1 MRPFSKHRLRLI
13 WLLVL
18 FCLMALPMLAQTE
31 SPAATPAPDAIASP
45 EAPAAPQSASAP
57 APQQVYTG
65 IYLNKVVALD
75 LKENT
80 YWMDFYLW
88 FRWKGEPDPTAT
100 FELMNTHEKW
110 VNAMVAESETPRKL
124 PGGWNYQEY
133 HIEQK
138 FYSPFRFN
146 AYPLDEQILRIS
158 IEDKS
163 HTNAVLRY
171 VPDAVNSTYNPDIF
185 ISGWKINSHAL
196 EQIDHTYNTNFGQI
210 GKAPETYSRLNFD
223 IRMTRSPRMLHMFKL
238 FLPIV
243 IILIMVFVIFFIPIS
258 FFDSR
263 VEIAITGL
271 LSMIA
276 LQMVLNDA
284 LPPVGYLTLTDKIYY
299 FSYFVVMCALI
310 ETVWVY
316 FSFKRDEYLARRI
329 DTISMIVMMTM
340 IPLSFVLFFT
350 VFKG

>member
-1 MRPFSKHRLRLI
+1 MKRPARPLWILLLIYFLFS
-13 WLLVL
+13 
-18 FCLMALPMLAQTE
+18 LPLLAQPETGNV
-31 SPAATPAPDAIASP
+31 SPQASADLPAPSPADPARAATP
-45 EAPAAPQSASAP
+45 QK
-57 APQQVYTG
+57 VYAG

-75 LKENT
+75 LKQNT
-80 YWMDFYLW
+80 YWMDFYVW

-100 FELMNTHEKW
+100 YELMNTHEKW
-110 VNAMVAESETPRKL
+110 GGTTVAESEGARKL
-124 PGGWNYQEY
+124 ADGWNYQEF
-133 HIEQK
+133 HIEQQ

-146 AYPLDEQILRIS
+146 AYPLDEQILRIT

-163 HTNAVLRY
+163 HTNKVLQY
-171 VPDAVNSTYNPDIF
+171 LPDVSSSNYNPEIF
-185 ISGWKINSHAL
+185 IPGWKINKH
-196 EQIDHTYNTNFGQI
+196 EIQVNQHTYNTNFGQT
-210 GKAPETYSRLNFD
+210 GKAVETYSRLNFE
-223 IRMTRSPRMLHMFKL
+223 IRMTRDPWTLHLFKL

-243 IILIMVFVIFFIPIS
+243 IILVMVFVIFFIPIS

-284 LPPVGYLTLTDKIYY
+284 LPPVGYLTLTDRIYY

-329 DTISMIVMMTM
+329 DRIS
-340 IPLSFVLFFT
+340 FR
-350 VFKG
+350 

>member
-1 MRPFSKHRLRLI
+1 MYTRQALKNPLFFLG
-13 WLLVL
+13 LLL
-18 FCLMALPMLAQTE
+18 LLLGF
-31 SPAATPAPDAIASP
+31 APNVQA
-45 EAPAAPQSASAP
+45 AAPVT
-57 APQQVYTG
+57 PQPVYVG
-65 IYLNKVVALD
+65 VYLNKVVGLD
-75 LKENT
+75 LKQNT
-80 YWMDFYLW
+80 YWMDFYVW
-88 FRWKGEPDPTAT
+88 FRWQGKLDPTAT

-110 VNAMVAESETPRKL
+110 GGTSVSESEGPRKL
-124 PGGWNYQEY
+124 AGGWNYQEF
-133 HIEQK
+133 HIEQE

-146 AYPLDEQILRIS
+146 DYPLDQQTLKIN

-163 HTNAVLRY
+163 HISKVLAY
-171 VPDAVNSTYNPDIF
+171 KPDTANTGHDPDIF
-185 ISGWKINSHAL
+185 IPGWKINRHQL
-196 EQIDHTYNTNFGQI
+196 KVQEHTYQTNFGQP
-210 GKAPETYSRLNFD
+210 GKARETYSRLNFELQ
-223 IRMTRSPRMLHMFKL
+223 ITRHPRVMHLFKL

-276 LQMVLNDA
+276 LQMVLNDT

-329 DTISMIVMMTM
+329 DNISMMFMLTM
-340 IPLSFVLFFT
+340 IPTAFVLFFT
-350 VFKG
+350 VFRG

>member
-1 MRPFSKHRLRLI
+1 MISG
-13 WLLVL
+13 
-18 FCLMALPMLAQTE
+18 MMLGMGLGFIGSATAI
-31 SPAATPAPDAIASP
+31 AATSKPASVTTIKDKTETID
-45 EAPAAPQSASAP
+45 
-57 APQQVYTG
+57 VG

-75 LKENT
+75 LKQNT
-80 YWMDFYLW
+80 YWMDFYVW
-88 FRWKGEPDPTAT
+88 FRWKGKLNPTET

-110 VNAMVAESETPRKL
+110 GGTQVAESEGARKL
-124 PGGWNYQEY
+124 KDGWNYQEF
-133 HIEQK
+133 HIEQQ

-146 AYPLDEQILRIS
+146 GYPLDEQVLRIS

-163 HTNAVLRY
+163 HIAKVLNYR
-171 VPDAVNSTYNPDIF
+171 PDTKNSDINPEIF
-185 ISGWKINSHAL
+185 IPGWNINKHEL
-196 EQIDHTYNTNFGQI
+196 ITDQHTYNTNFGQPD
-210 GKAPETYSRLNFD
+210 KHPETYSRLNFE
-223 IRMTRSPRMLHMFKL
+223 IRMTRSPWTLHLFKL

-316 FSFKRDEYLARRI
+316 FSFKRDEYRARLI
-329 DTISMIVMMTM
+329 DSISAGFMLTL
-340 IPLSFVLFFT
+340 IPVAFLLFFT
-350 VFKG
+350 VFRG